1 MNYDQWKQ
9 QNPQDE
15 EKENKCAYCGEPCD
29 NYFCDKECK
38 KAYEND

>member
-9 QNPQDE
+9 QTPDDAP
-15 EKENKCAYCGEPCD
+15 ENECGYCGEPCE
-29 NYFCDKECK
+29 NEFCNKECK